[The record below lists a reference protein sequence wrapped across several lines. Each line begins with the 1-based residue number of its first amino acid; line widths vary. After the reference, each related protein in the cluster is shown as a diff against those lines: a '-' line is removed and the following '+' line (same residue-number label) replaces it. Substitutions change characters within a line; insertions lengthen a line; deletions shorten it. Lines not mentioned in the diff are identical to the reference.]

1 MYLHSIP
8 AYVYLIKHRTLGY
21 YYWGSRTANIK
32 QKRMPQ
38 DDLWKFYF
46 TSSRTVKNI
55 INEHGSDMWDAQ
67 IVYASTNTDKVYW
80 KEQENIKSTINDPLC
95 LNKKYQDQE
104 NKNTVFSTAGK
115 IPWNKGISQTATKGD
130 LNPARRAEV
139 REKIRNRQL
148 GKKFSSEHRKN
159 ISISHQ
165 GILKGRTYED
175 IHGQQKA
182 QQLRADKSKK
192 LKGIKRTLEQ
202 NKNNSK
208 AQQGKRWITNGIVAQ
223 PLYPGQPMP
232 AEFRYGRK

>member
-8 AYVYLIKHRTLGY
+8 AYVYLIRHRTLGY

-38 DDLWKFYF
+38 DDLWQFYF
-46 TSSRTVKNI
+46 TSSCTVKNI
-55 INEHGSDMWDAQ
+55 INEHGADLWDAQ
-67 IVYASTNTDKVYW
+67 IIYTSTDIDEVYW
-80 KEQENIKSTINDPLC
+80 KEQESIKGTINDPLC
-95 LNKKYQDQE
+95 LNKKYQDKE

-115 IPWNKGISQTATKGD
+115 VPWNKGISQTATKGD
-130 LNPARRAEV
+130 LNPAKRPEV
-139 REKIRNRQL
+139 REKIRNRHL
-148 GKKFSSEHRKN
+148 GKKFTEEHRKN
-159 ISISHQ
+159 ISKSHQ

-202 NKNNSK
+202 KQNCSK
-208 AQQGKRWITNGIVAQ
+208 AQQGKRWITNGIIAQ
-223 PLYPGQPMP
+223 PLYPGHVMP
-232 AEFRYGRK
+232 EGFRYGRK